1 MKTAVITFPCKLT
14 NDHSPE
20 CVNKIIYKGDY
31 KINFQGCEHCFEK
44 HNFQELKVYEKVQS
58 HETEDL

>member
-1 MKTAVITFPCKLT
+1 MFKEIDITFPCKLT
-14 NDHSPE
+14 DDHSPE

-44 HNFQELKVYEKVQS
+44 HIVMDYVVEQRKRRGCK
-58 HETEDL
+58 